1 MAMDTRK
8 PKTLYPVRD
17 EQQGNLEVRISL
29 TTVCIKTGVV
39 RVPRRHHELLF
50 NTTNIS
56 AETDGFS
63 AIISYDQ
70 AGQLRGLREMFLN
83 EDVNPND
90 LLVLCFKEDGVSVG
104 LTKRE
109 RVTREVDATQQVSQ
123 SVHENVDSQQQ
134 SSVVKRRVRIDV
146 QQYYPLEKPL
156 TSSLAKAGQSEAT
169 RNPQMVTARKV
180 ASVPER
186 NFVPPSETGSQVGEV
201 VVTRSAHTGA
211 TDRGEPYTVSADFE
225 EWLTQ
230 DYSSEQLHAS
240 GVLKKEPSSS
250 HPVGIG
256 EAISQVER
264 FLSLPDTPAIIQTAK
279 VAEALGLSNAVCE
292 RALERISEDHDRVN
306 RIRNGAYMIRQKRS
320 TANVE

>member
-8 PKTLYPVRD
+8 PKTLYPVRG
-17 EQQGNLEVRISL
+17 EQQGDLEVRISL

-39 RVPRRHHELLF
+39 RVPRRHHELLSS
-50 NTTNIS
+50 TTNIN
-56 AETDGFS
+56 AEADSFS
-63 AIISYDQ
+63 ATISYDQ

-90 LLVLCFKEDGVSVG
+90 LLVLRFNEDGVSVG

-109 RVTREVDATQQVSQ
+109 RATREAGATQQVSQ
-123 SVHENVDSQQQ
+123 SVREDVDIQQQ
-134 SSVVKRRVRIDV
+134 SPVVKRRVRIDV

-169 RNPQMVTARKV
+169 RHPQMVTARKV
-180 ASVPER
+180 ASTPKHSVGSPG
-186 NFVPPSETGSQVGEV
+186 ETASSVEEV
-201 VVTRSAHTGA
+201 AVTRGVHEGA
-211 TDRGEPYTVSADFE
+211 FDRGEPYTVSADFE

-230 DYSSEQLHAS
+230 DHSSEQLHGS
-240 GVLKKEPSSS
+240 GEPKKEPSSS
-250 HPVGIG
+250 HSVGIG

-264 FLSLPDTPAIIQTAK
+264 FLALPDTPAIIQTAK
-279 VAEALGLSNAVCE
+279 VAEALGLSDAVCE
-292 RALERISEDHDRVN
+292 RALERISEDHERVN